1 MQLFSLM
8 DPLTNSTRNAAI
20 PGTNTAQDRKPLL
33 MASKAEEVAIADLL
47 ALGKQAKRVLGATL
61 RAFAE
66 CSALAART
74 IWQEN
79 DAIDE
84 QYEHLRD
91 ELIALLA
98 KVHTM
103 AERPYDERVP
113 LRLTYLLW
121 LADRLERVAGR
132 CATIC
137 ERTVFIAE
145 GRPITTLTLASW
157 SASEAS

>member
-8 DPLTNSTRNAAI
+8 DPLTNSTKNAAI
-20 PGTNTAQDRKPLL
+20 PGTNTAKDRKPLL

-103 AERPYDERVP
+103 AEWPYDERVH
-113 LRLTYLLW
+113 LRVSSLLRQ
-121 LADRLERVAGR
+121 ADRMERIAVR
-132 CATIC
+132 CAAIG
-137 ERTVFIAE
+137 ERPVVFAE
-145 GRPITTLTLASW
+145 GRH
-157 SASEAS
+157 